1 MRPICPFVGVSPM
14 NWSHKYSLLPVPG
27 RPPSPSIAG
36 APNFGLKSEL
46 RSTDRISDRER
57 PSSKKDKMEKN
68 GPTGVSRNSSPLQSN
83 VDSEKVD
90 PGQIPELTWEHKL
103 STVTYDLPSFGLTW
117 REGRQMA
124 GLGFRLLRH
133 IIEETSKGRVAIID
147 PMKKRTAKSGQGVP
161 LGGIGAGSIGR
172 SCKGEFQRWQ
182 LYPGACEDKPVMA
195 NQFSAFISREG
206 GRKYS
211 TVLHPGNRICQREP
225 DPDLKIVCRQISP
238 IIPHNYQESSY
249 PAAVFTFTN
258 SVGGKSELTG
268 YHSNSSMI
276 EKDGVHGILLHHR
289 TADGQPPVTFAIVA
303 QEKED
308 VHISE
313 CPYFVMSGSSD
324 EFTAK
329 DMWTSVKEHGSFD
342 HLDPVKTSASSR
354 PGTSIGA
361 AIAASVK
368 LAPQAT
374 RNVSFSLAWASP
386 EVKFC
391 SGKTY
396 HRRYTKFYGTDVD
409 AAASLAHDAI
419 LEHGTW
425 EMKIEEWQNPILQD
439 KRFPAWYPVTL
450 FNELYYLNAG
460 GTIWTDGLPPIQS
473 LTAIGGKKFSL
484 DMSNG
489 ETDDDNEMISRNN
502 TATDILHQ
510 MASVLERMHASLAS
524 NSAIGITL
532 LQGEENIGQFIY
544 LEGIEYYMWNTYDV
558 HFYAS
563 FSLIMLFPKLQ
574 LSIQRDFAAAV
585 MMHDPEKLKLL
596 HDGKFA
602 ARKVLGAVPHDLGL
616 YDPWFKVNAYTLH
629 NTDRWKDLNPKF
641 VLQVYR
647 DVVATGDKSFARAV
661 WPSVYMAMAYMEQFD
676 KDKDGMIEN
685 EDFPDQTYDVWS
697 MAGVSA
703 YCGGLWVAALQAA
716 SALAHEVGDKASE
729 ELFWNKYEKA
739 KSVYDKLW
747 NGSYF
752 NYDDAGT
759 KVSTSIHADQLAGQW
774 YAKACGL
781 SPIVDKDKSQSALE
795 KIYSFNVMKFKDG
808 KRGAMNGMWPDG
820 TLDMTSMQSRE
831 IWPGVTY
838 ALAATMIQEG
848 LVEEG
853 FKTAEG
859 VYHAAWSP
867 EGLGYAFQTPESW
880 NNDDG
885 YRSLCYMRP
894 LAIWSIQWALSTP
907 KLHKE
912 PQTDVTQ
919 DSFPKNQFSYA
930 RVAKLLQLP
939 EDESSKSY
947 LRVLYEIVRNRFSP

>member
-1 MRPICPFVGVSPM
+1 MAAMARASAPLALEPGPDCCPGSFFLPKGFKMVENGVLEQP
-14 NWSHKYSLLPVPG
+14 K
-27 RPPSPSIAG
+27 
-36 APNFGLKSEL
+36 
-46 RSTDRISDRER
+46 
-57 PSSKKDKMEKN
+57 
-68 GPTGVSRNSSPLQSN
+68 GVSRNRPRAQSN
-83 VDSEKVD
+83 DHPVD
-90 PGQIPELTWEHKL
+90 PGYLPELTWEHKL
-103 STVTYDLPSFGLTW
+103 SNIGYDLPSFRLTW
-117 REGRQMA
+117 RETFQLA
-124 GLGFRLLRH
+124 GLGLRLGRH
-133 IIEETSKGRVAIID
+133 ILEETSKGRAAVID
-147 PMKKRTAKSGQGVP
+147 PMKKRIAKSGQGVP
-161 LGGIGAGSIGR
+161 LGGIGSGSIGR
-172 SCKGEFQRWQ
+172 SYKGEFQRWQ
-182 LYPGACEDKPVMA
+182 LFPGTCEERPVLA
-195 NQFSAFISREG
+195 NQFSAFISRKD
-206 GRKYS
+206 GRNYS
-211 TVLHPGNRICQREP
+211 SVLHPGKPDLPKGSNISGIGSWDWNMSGQNSTYHALYPRSWTIYNGEP
-225 DPDLKIVCRQISP
+225 DPDVNIVCRQISP
-238 IIPHNYQESSY
+238 IIPHNYQQSSY
-249 PAAVFTFTN
+249 PVSVFTFTN

-268 YHSNSSMI
+268 YHSNSPMI
-276 EKDGVHGILLHHR
+276 
-289 TADGQPPVTFAIVA
+289 TANGQPPVTFAIAA

-313 CPYFVMSGSSD
+313 CPYFIISGSSD
-324 EFTAK
+324 AFSAK
-329 DMWTSVKEHGSFD
+329 DMWNYVKENGSFD
-342 HLDPVKTSASSR
+342 NLDLTKTSMCSK
-354 PGTSIGA
+354 PGLSIGA

-368 LAPQAT
+368 LPPQT
-374 RNVSFSLAWASP
+374 TQNVSFALAWACP
-386 EVKFC
+386 EVKFS

-396 HRRYTKFYGTDVD
+396 HRRYTKFHGTDND

-419 LEHGTW
+419 LEHNSW
-425 EMKIEEWQNPILQD
+425 ERQIEEWQNPILQD
-439 KRFPAWYPVTL
+439 ERFPDWYPVTL

-473 LTAIGGKKFSL
+473 LTGIGEKKFSL
-484 DMSNG
+484 DMQNG
-489 ETDDDNEMISRNN
+489 DADDANGIIPRNN
-502 TATDILHQ
+502 TASDILNQ
-510 MASVLERMHASLAS
+510 MASVLERIHASMES
-524 NSAIGITL
+524 NSAIGTTL
-532 LQGEENIGQFIY
+532 LQGEENIGQFLY

-585 MMHDPEKLKLL
+585 LMHDPEKLRML
-596 HDGKFA
+596 HDGKWV

-616 YDPWFKVNAYTLH
+616 YDPWFKVNAYTLY

-676 KDKDGMIEN
+676 RDKDGMIEN

-697 MAGVSA
+697 MAGISA

-729 ELFWNKYEKA
+729 KLFWDKYEKA
-739 KSVYDKLW
+739 KSVYGKLW

-752 NYDDAGT
+752 NYDDGDNIMSA
-759 KVSTSIHADQLAGQW
+759 SIHADQLAGQW

-781 SPIVDKDKSQSALE
+781 FPIVDKDKAESALE

-820 TLDMTSMQSRE
+820 TVDMSAMQSRE

-848 LVEEG
+848 MVEKG

-859 VYHAAWSP
+859 IYHAAWSP
-867 EGLGYAFQTPESW
+867 EGLGYSFQTPEAW
-880 NNDDG
+880 NNDDE

-894 LAIWSIQWALSTP
+894 LAIWAIQWALSNP
-907 KLHKE
+907 KLHK
-912 PQTDVTQ
+912 QTADIPQ

-930 RVAKLLQLP
+930 RIAKLLHLP
-939 EDESSKSY
+939 EDESPKSF
-947 LRVLYEIVRNRFSP
+947 LRVIYEIVRNRYRS

>member
-1 MRPICPFVGVSPM
+1 MVKDVHEPRNGVS
-14 NWSHKYSLLPVPG
+14 L
-27 RPPSPSIAG
+27 
-36 APNFGLKSEL
+36 
-46 RSTDRISDRER
+46 
-57 PSSKKDKMEKN
+57 
-68 GPTGVSRNSSPLQSN
+68 NSSSSQSIVN
-83 VDSEKVD
+83 SEKVNR
-90 PGQIPELTWEHKL
+90 GQIPELTWEHKL
-103 STVTYDLPSFGLTW
+103 SHVRYDLPSFGLTW
-117 REGRQMA
+117 REVRQMA
-124 GLGFRLLRH
+124 GLGLRLGRH
-133 IIEETSKGRVAIID
+133 ILEETSKGRTAIID
-147 PMKKRTAKSGQGVP
+147 PMKKRTARSGQGVP

-182 LYPGACEDKPVMA
+182 LFPGACEDKPVMA
-195 NQFSAFISREG
+195 NQFSAFISRKD

-211 TVLHPGNRICQREP
+211 TVLHPGK
-225 DPDLKIVCRQISP
+225 PDLPKGTNISG
-238 IIPHNYQESSY
+238 IGSWDWNLNGEKCTYHALY
-249 PAAVFTFTN
+249 PRAWTVYD
-258 SVGGKSELTG
+258 GC
-268 YHSNSSMI
+268 HSNSSMT

-289 TADGQPPVTFAIVA
+289 TADGRPPVTFAIAA

-308 VHISE
+308 IHISE
-313 CPYFVMSGSSD
+313 CPYFVMSASSD

-329 DMWTSVKEHGSFD
+329 DMWNSVKEHGSFD
-342 HLDPVKTSASSR
+342 LLDPVKESMSSR

-374 RNVSFSLAWASP
+374 QNVSFSLAWASP

-419 LEHGTW
+419 LDHSSW
-425 EMKIEEWQNPILQD
+425 EMQIEDWQHPILQD

-489 ETDDDNEMISRNN
+489 ETDDDSEMNPQTN

-510 MASVLERMHASLAS
+510 MASVLERLHASLAS
-524 NSAIGITL
+524 NSAIGTTL
-532 LQGEENIGQFIY
+532 LQGEENIGQFLY

-558 HFYAS
+558 HFYSS

-574 LSIQRDFAAAV
+574 LSVQRDFAAAV

-596 HDGKFA
+596 HDGKLA

-616 YDPWFKVNAYTLH
+616 YDPWIKVNAYTLH

-716 SALAHEVGDKASE
+716 SALAHEVGDRASE
-729 ELFWNKYEKA
+729 KLFWNKYEKA
-739 KSVYDKLW
+739 KSVYDKKLW

-759 KVSTSIHADQLAGQW
+759 KASTSIHADQLAGQW

-781 SPIVDKDKSQSALE
+781 SSIVDKDKSQSALE
-795 KIYSFNVMKFKDG
+795 KIYAFNVMKFKDG
-808 KRGAMNGMWPDG
+808 NRGAINGMWPDG
-820 TLDMTSMQSRE
+820 TLDMSTMQSRE

-838 ALAATMIQEG
+838 VLAASMIQEG
-848 LVEEG
+848 MVEEG

-867 EGLGYAFQTPESW
+867 EGLG
-880 NNDDG
+880 
-885 YRSLCYMRP
+885 
-894 LAIWSIQWALSTP
+894 
-907 KLHKE
+907 
-912 PQTDVTQ
+912 
-919 DSFPKNQFSYA
+919 
-930 RVAKLLQLP
+930 
-939 EDESSKSY
+939 
-947 LRVLYEIVRNRFSP
+947 

>member
-1 MRPICPFVGVSPM
+1 
-14 NWSHKYSLLPVPG
+14 
-27 RPPSPSIAG
+27 
-36 APNFGLKSEL
+36 
-46 RSTDRISDRER
+46 
-57 PSSKKDKMEKN
+57 MEKN

-83 VDSEKVD
+83 VDS
-90 PGQIPELTWEHKL
+90 
-103 STVTYDLPSFGLTW
+103 
-117 REGRQMA
+117 A

-161 LGGIGAGSIGR
+161 LGGIGGTNISGIGSWDWNLSGQK
-172 SCKGEFQRWQ
+172 STYHA
-182 LYPGACEDKPVMA
+182 LYPRAW
-195 NQFSAFISREG
+195 
-206 GRKYS
+206 
-211 TVLHPGNRICQREP
+211 TVYDGEP

-249 PAAVFTFTN
+249 PAAVFTFTVTNSGNTAADN